1 MKYRVGSAPQSKL
14 RGIGNS
20 VSGFLRSAL
29 KISLLTLLALFAL
42 PALPSV
48 LAPGQAACAQL
59 LAGDSPL
66 YLDRGTGE
74 LTAEKPEG
82 ESLTLSPLEIEM
94 LSTSS
99 AGLTVSRRSDAVVVD
114 LQGRFGHLATATIA
128 PDGRLKTH
136 CADPVASG
144 ASQ

>member
-1 MKYRVGSAPQSKL
+1 MKYRVGSAPQSQL
-14 RGIGNS
+14 RGIGHS
-20 VSGFLRSAL
+20 GSGFLRAVLKVAPIAL
-29 KISLLTLLALFAL
+29 FTLLAL
-42 PALPSV
+42 PA
-48 LAPGQAACAQL
+48 APQVARAQVVDGE
-59 LAGDSPL
+59 AQL
-66 YLDRGTGE
+66 YLDGRTGE
-74 LTAEKPEG
+74 VIADKPAED
-82 ESLTLSPLEIEM
+82 SLALSPLEIEM

-128 PDGRLKTH
+128 PDGRLKTQ